1 MESGRFKLVFC
12 CFYLSPCVKSNIS
25 PVGEADSLICLVM
38 SSMTTVSRQ
47 EVIRSSPCE
56 YRGWKVARQVA
67 AMSEKKAQSF
77 PRSMTI
83 SPQRQMNKRLPI
95 RHPDLSSLLHTAE
108 METRQTSVQFDIS
121 DSDQLEIRPVR
132 VCGGW
137 TRSLLNPFT
146 ADMMA
151 CGDLGGT
158 SCHQGMEKTNY
169 TSFCF

>member
-1 MESGRFKLVFC
+1 M
-12 CFYLSPCVKSNIS
+12 
-25 PVGEADSLICLVM
+25 ICLVM